1 MTSCS
6 VFRSCSGGTGS
17 QHHEEATACTMSD
30 SNVPYEMS
38 MVERVWKGGMSE
50 AGEMKEV

>member
-1 MTSCS
+1 MNSCS

-17 QHHEEATACTMSD
+17 QDHEEAAGCTMSD
-30 SNVPYEMS
+30 TNVPYEMS
-38 MVERVWKGGMSE
+38 MVERVWKGTSE